1 MQTAGVITLL
11 KSVDWMAKTTMKIDL
26 QTAENVRQGKGE
38 INFMDL
44 WSKETFEFK
53 NYFLQDESGQLKYN
67 VITGKILD
75 YKA

>member
-1 MQTAGVITLL
+1 MQIAGVITLL
-11 KSVDWMAKTTMKIDL
+11 ESVDWITKTTMKIDL
-26 QTAENVRQGKGE
+26 QTADNARKGRGE

-53 NYFLQDESGQLKYN
+53 NYFFQDESGQLKYS

-75 YKA
+75 YRA